1 MDWRKRRR
9 LDLFVLLIVAPT
21 LETNGNNFK
30 LVGEIRLDVALAE
43 IFWLRNLIHF
53 ELELLFSKERREE
66 WKTRR

>member
-1 MDWRKRRR
+1 
-9 LDLFVLLIVAPT
+9 VEPT